1 MGGEKTTTTA
11 NAIFGVFVVKIFP
24 LRARVCARIEV
35 FKQLWRGEKKEGV
48 CSLGDSGDGLL
59 ENHPP

>member
-1 MGGEKTTTTA
+1 MGGEKTTTMK
-11 NAIFGVFVVKIFP
+11 NAVFGVFIDFLSLCV
-24 LRARVCARIEV
+24 RVCMHRSIQAAVEGKK
-35 FKQLWRGEKKEGV
+35 KQGV